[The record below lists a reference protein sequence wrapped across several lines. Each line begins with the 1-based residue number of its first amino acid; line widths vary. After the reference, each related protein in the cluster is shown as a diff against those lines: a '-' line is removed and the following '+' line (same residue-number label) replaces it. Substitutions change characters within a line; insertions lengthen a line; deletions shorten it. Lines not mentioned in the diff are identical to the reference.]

1 MFGMKRRE
9 FITLLGGAAIAW
21 PLFARAQSA
30 VLVVGCLNSETPDG
44 EYGLLAGAGLVG
56 ARVAVIGAPGAVS
69 ARAARPQPR
78 PFRSCSR

>member
-44 EYGLLAGAGLVG
+44 EYGLLAGPSGLALG
-56 ARVAVIGAPGAVS
+56 WR
-69 ARAARPQPR
+69 
-78 PFRSCSR
+78 